1 MKRLLTGFSACVA
14 VALITYSA
22 VTHWLAWRFGMGISP
37 VPQGTGWPY
46 QLESG
51 FVPALT
57 VLSLL
62 GAILGS
68 WHLHNCH
75 HGGCWR
81 IGKHKISGTP
91 WCSRHEA
98 EGRSYAREEVT
109 LAHIAERLDKVIEA
123 LQALASQP
131 RPQEAAVAAAS
142 EPMPGLWD
150 WLRSEIHRR
159 GGGGTGSVQR
169 ALGQTWQR
177 GQS

>member
-1 MKRLLTGFSACVA
+1 MKRLLTAFSACVA
-14 VALITYSA
+14 VAVITYSA

-62 GAILGS
+62 TAIIGTY
-68 WHLHNCH
+68 HLHNCH
-75 HGGCWR
+75 KDGCWR
-81 IGKHKISGTP
+81 IGKHKINGTP
-91 WCSRHEA
+91 WCSRHE
-98 EGRSYAREEVT
+98 GDARPEVSVEH
-109 LAHIAERLDKVIEA
+109 LLEALIERLDLLAERLAAPEA
-123 LQALASQP
+123 QVTVTP
-131 RPQEAAVAAAS
+131 PS
-142 EPMPGLWD
+142 EPVPGIWD